1 MSDIDVEYIIREV
14 IRRLMAMG
22 NETSRDD
29 GGTVKLTERLVTMS
43 TLDGRLANVN
53 RLIVAKKAVV
63 TPLVKDELRKRKI
76 SLEYESQPDA

>member
-1 MSDIDVEYIIREV
+1 MSDTDVEYIIREV

-43 TLDGRLANVN
+43 TLDGRLANVK
-53 RLIVAKKAVV
+53 RLIVGKKALV
-63 TPLVKDELRKRKI
+63 TPLVKDELKKRKI
-76 SLEYESQPDA
+76 TLEYES